1 MRVAPE
7 IILSDQEKKTL
18 EKLARSNTTSVRLA
32 RRAKIILLAARGME
46 NQEIA
51 AQLNTGRIQVGRW
64 RQRYAE
70 GGMEAIEKDLPRG
83 GRKPSDVHQRIIELT
98 TQTTPENATHWSTRS
113 MAEEVGVS
121 AATVS
126 RVWRAHGLKP
136 HRIETFK
143 VSRDPK
149 FVEKLEDIV
158 GLYLNPPE
166 HALVLSCDEK
176 SQVQALDRTQPGL
189 PLKKGRAATMT
200 HDYKRHGTTTLFA
213 ALNTLDGSVISR
225 CESRHRHT
233 EWLRFLKQINRE
245 TPKDKEL
252 HLICDNYSTHKHAK
266 VKAWL
271 EKHPRF
277 HVHFTPTSA
286 SWLNMVER
294 FFRDLTTDR
303 LRRGVFHSVPDLIRA
318 IKGYVETHN
327 ENPKPFIWTAQAK
340 DILQKVIRANKRLSS
355 KQNAALHQVL
365 PGAVTGSRGDALVYG
380 LAQAGLILYIQNR
393 VVLAGKR
400 GFRSILTLGG
410 GTHCHF
416 GTAQPVESLVQPGG
430 IAGCFCIANHERGGH
445 REPHGE

>member
-1 MRVAPE
+1 MRVAPD
-7 IILSDQEKKTL
+7 IILSNQEKKTL
-18 EKLARSNTTSVRLA
+18 ERLARSNTTSVRLS
-32 RRAKIILLAARGME
+32 RRAKIILLAAAGLE

-51 AQLNTGRIQVGRW
+51 AQLNTGRVQVGRW

-70 GGMEAIEKDLPRG
+70 GGLEAIERDLPRG
-83 GRKPSDVHQRIIELT
+83 GRKPSAVVHQRIVKLT
-98 TQTTPENATHWSTRS
+98 TQTEPENATQWSTRS
-113 MAEEVGVS
+113 MAEAAGVS

-136 HRIETFK
+136 HLIETFK
-143 VSRDPK
+143 VSRDPQ

-233 EWLRFLKQINRE
+233 EWLKFLKQIDRE
-245 TPKDKEL
+245 TPAGKEL
-252 HLICDNYSTHKHAK
+252 HLICDNYATHKHAK
-266 VKAWL
+266 VKTWL
-271 EKHPRF
+271 ENHPRF
-277 HVHFTPTSA
+277 HIHFTPTSA

-294 FFRDLTTDR
+294 FFRNLTTDR
-303 LRRGVFHSVPDLIRA
+303 LRRGVFHSVPDLIQA
-318 IKGYVETHN
+318 IQGYVEAHN

-340 DILQKVIRANKRLSS
+340 DILQKVMRANKRLSS
-355 KQNAALHQVL
+355 KQNDALH
-365 PGAVTGSRGDALVYG
+365 
-380 LAQAGLILYIQNR
+380 
-393 VVLAGKR
+393 
-400 GFRSILTLGG
+400 
-410 GTHCHF
+410 
-416 GTAQPVESLVQPGG
+416 
-430 IAGCFCIANHERGGH
+430 
-445 REPHGE
+445 